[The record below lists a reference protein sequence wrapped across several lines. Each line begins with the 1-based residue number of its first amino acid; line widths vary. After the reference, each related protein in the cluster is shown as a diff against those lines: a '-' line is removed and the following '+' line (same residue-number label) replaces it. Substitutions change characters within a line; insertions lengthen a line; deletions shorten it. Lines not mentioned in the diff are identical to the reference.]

1 MNDPGDMTADQ
12 GDHDILELTLP
23 AALCGRRMDHA
34 LVTLLPEYTRGT
46 IQGWIKL
53 GYILVDGDRLKA
65 SDKVRGH
72 ETVTVAIPAART
84 EDWVAQDID
93 LEIVFEDADLIVV
106 NKPAGLVVHPGAGN
120 PDGTLLNGLLA
131 YYPEL
136 RGLPRAG
143 IVHRLD
149 KHTTGL
155 MVVARSELARQSLI
169 EQLKTRSV
177 HRRYLAVASGLLI
190 TGETIDQ
197 PIGRH
202 RHDRLRMAVTANGK
216 PAVTHIRVREK
227 FRSHTLVE
235 ATLETGRTHQI
246 RVHMAWRGFALV
258 GDPVYGGKPRPPRDS
273 EQSLVALLQGF
284 PRQALHARSL
294 GLNHPEHGK
303 QMRWQRDLPEDMQS
317 LVSALDLDCRR
328 TTQPPDR

>member
-1 MNDPGDMTADQ
+1 MNDPGDMTTGP
-12 GDHDILELTLP
+12 GDPDIIELTLP
-23 AALCGRRMDHA
+23 TALHGRRMDQA

-53 GYILVDGDRLKA
+53 GYILVDDNRPKS
-65 SDKVRGH
+65 SDKVRGR
-72 ETVTVAIPAART
+72 ETVTVAIPAVRT
-84 EDWVAQDID
+84 EEWIAQELD
-93 LEIVFEDADLIVV
+93 LEIVFEDAHLIVV

-120 PDGTLLNGLLA
+120 VDGTLLNGLLA
-131 YYPEL
+131 RYPEL

-149 KHTTGL
+149 KDTTGL

-177 HRRYLAVASGLLI
+177 HRRYLAVANGLLI

-202 RHDRLRMAVTANGK
+202 RHDRLRMAVTASGK

-227 FRSHTLVE
+227 FRRHTLVE

-258 GDPVYGGKPRPPRDS
+258 GDPVYGGKPRPPHDAG
-273 EQSLVALLQGF
+273 QSLLTLLQGF
-284 PRQALHARSL
+284 PRQALHAQSL
-294 GLNHPEHGK
+294 GLIHPELGK
-303 QMRWQRDLPEDMQS
+303 EMRWQRDLPEDMET
-317 LVSALDLDCRR
+317 LVTALDLDSRR
-328 TTQPPDR
+328 TARSN